1 MLQKPDDLHPT
12 TWQILQALRSGIHL
26 SRNRHYQLFRDPYA
40 RRGLKLYRYLQSV
53 ISDIRKYSHE
63 LSVQEIDGGR
73 ETGDYAL
80 RLTFP
85 MIHGHRTAYLRETEL
100 ALLAQDDPE
109 IAAILLK
116 NPSSATHSQPS

>member
-12 TWQILQALRSGIHL
+12 TWQILQALRSGIRL

-53 ISDIRKYSHE
+53 IRDVRLYAHE
-63 LSVQEIDGGR
+63 LSVQEVIDGKQAGA
-73 ETGDYAL
+73 YAL

-85 MIHGHRTAYLRETEL
+85 MIHGHRTAYLREMEL
-100 ALLAQDDPE
+100 TLLAQDAPE
-109 IAAILLK
+109 IAAMLLES
-116 NPSSATHSQPS
+116 PLSAVGS